1 MKQYLKT
8 IICLAV
14 ALVSLACS
22 SGGDNDLYSFKPE
35 SYNDVVSRGNTY
47 EGIWMVND
55 VKAEAADVSVN
66 VDNNGDQYGGSSGS
80 ASFLGFPF
88 QTITDLVMPG
98 ATVSSIPNSIAI
110 PMRYVGYS
118 DNAYYLEFTPMY
130 YSSMDPQNIFYKVI
144 LEDGK
149 EIGLTLHMVTEK
161 SSVILNSEGG
171 TFSCIIPV
179 DKILCSE
186 GAGVIFKEI
195 PLNPEMQLRYTSIN
209 RMKGSTVKSGDRQA
223 MRRLYER
230 YKGYA
235 MSIGLRYI
243 PDSDDV
249 EDVVQDSFVKI
260 LTSVQH
266 IDYQGEGSLTA
277 WVRKTVVNKA
287 LDFVRRH
294 ERISFTGTIPDI
306 PDEEPELE
314 RIPPHIL
321 SRMIA
326 QLPSGYRLVLNLYV
340 FEHCSHQEIAQRLG
354 IKENSSTSQLARA
367 KQMLIKMMKEYI
379 KRHEI

>member
-1 MKQYLKT
+1 METEEQLLK
-8 IICLAV
+8 
-14 ALVSLACS
+14 
-22 SGGDNDLYSFKPE
+22 
-35 SYNDVVSRGNTY
+35 
-47 EGIWMVND
+47 
-55 VKAEAADVSVN
+55 
-66 VDNNGDQYGGSSGS
+66 
-80 ASFLGFPF
+80 
-88 QTITDLVMPG
+88 
-98 ATVSSIPNSIAI
+98 AI
-110 PMRYVGYS
+110 
-118 DNAYYLEFTPMY
+118 
-130 YSSMDPQNIFYKVI
+130 Q
-144 LEDGK
+144 
-149 EIGLTLHMVTEK
+149 
-161 SSVILNSEGG
+161 
-171 TFSCIIPV
+171 
-179 DKILCSE
+179 
-186 GAGVIFKEI
+186 
-195 PLNPEMQLRYTSIN
+195 
-209 RMKGSTVKSGDRQA
+209 SGDRQA

-277 WVRKTVVNKA
+277 CYQGEGSLTAWVRKTVVNKA
-287 LDFVRRH
+287 LDFVRKH

-326 QLPSGYRLVLNLYV
+326 QLPSGYRLVLNLYI
-340 FEHCSHQEIAQRLG
+340 FEHCSHQEIAQKLG

-367 KQMLIKMMKEYI
+367 KQMLIKMMKDYI